1 MRIWPEG
8 SSCRRRLG
16 EQALDIN
23 LMPTFYQ
30 PGPTGA
36 RDQKRIDGARF
47 AVAPNH
53 QKIVRTIP

>member
-1 MRIWPEG
+1 M
-8 SSCRRRLG
+8 
-16 EQALDIN
+16 DIN